1 MNRPSNQK
9 DGTYTLVVESAENP
23 SLRASTSVNILAR
36 TVVKKL
42 QKTVGGGGAGSSG
55 AEIYADS
62 GNVMHGSIGR
72 TADGISDSVDSVGVR
87 LEGGRVDGNG
97 MVGSESTVDVRYGS
111 ESKRLGWPQLYVLLS
126 FTHATPCTSS
136 SFSALSVFFS
146 LGSFGWVGGQRIQYS
161 PACPYLVVHTN
172 GLARVMLHV
181 LCAIKARL
189 VRI

>member
-1 MNRPSNQK
+1 MNHLSNQK

-42 QKTVGGGGAGSSG
+42 QKTGGGGGAGSGG

-72 TADGISDSVDSVGVR
+72 TADSISDGVDSVGVR

-111 ESKRLGWPQLYVLLS
+111 DSKRLGWPQLYVLLS
-126 FTHATPCTSS
+126 LTHATPCTSS
-136 SFSALSVFFS
+136 SFSALSVFFY
-146 LGSFGWVGGQRIQYS
+146 LSFCWVCGQRIQYS
-161 PACPYLVVHTN
+161 PACPYLVFDTN

-181 LCAIKARL
+181 RCAIKARL